1 MKNIIFSVSLLIAT
15 AAAGYLGY
23 QYLQIKQAAQ
33 ASQAVDG
40 CMNIARFVY
49 EDNSQGTN
57 SIMVIEDIYSH
68 CLNLKGYYK
77 N

>member
-23 QYLQIKQAAQ
+23 QYLQIKQVSQ

-40 CMNIARFVY
+40 CMNNARFVY
-49 EDNSQGTN
+49 EDSQPGNQLTHGDRRHLQ
-57 SIMVIEDIYSH
+57 SVFRI
-68 CLNLKGYYK
+68 
-77 N
+77 